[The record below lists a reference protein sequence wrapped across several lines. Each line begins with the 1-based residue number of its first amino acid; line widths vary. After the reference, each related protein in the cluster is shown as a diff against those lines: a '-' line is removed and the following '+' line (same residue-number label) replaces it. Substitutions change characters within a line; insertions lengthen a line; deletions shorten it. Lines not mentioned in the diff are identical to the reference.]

1 MAGNVCLFPNVRVS
15 YISQEHHWGTSS
27 PQGIGRTVV
36 GDMRA
41 IRFFLRTA
49 MLAMVVALVIIF
61 LRGDLMMEAEGEGTE
76 PPVADAGPDQ
86 RVNGPAGVQFDG
98 TGSTDDVA
106 ITGYVWEFTY
116 EDAEVQLDGPIPE
129 FLFRVHGVYQVLL
142 TVTDSNNS
150 TDTDSMNVTV
160 VTVPGEVPRVM
171 VIGRNNWVEI
181 AWDEPVHDGGSP
193 VLGCV
198 VFRGTTE
205 DSLTPYYSDWWIRYW
220 SWDYLAVNGITYY
233 YAVAAINE
241 VGMGPMSLVVNA
253 TPLAVPDSPQ
263 NLSIEEVNG
272 AVHLAWDEPLWTDG
286 RVEVT
291 GYQVHR
297 GTDPD
302 WLYDTF
308 EVGMNTTF
316 VDEDVEE
323 GVTYYYVVGAD
334 SSFGGSS
341 VTEVVNVTVGGAQDG
356 TEQPQTWELVLSFSI
371 VIGLAGA
378 MYYVFKMER
387 KIGKDEE
394 A

>member
-1 MAGNVCLFPNVRVS
+1 MN
-15 YISQEHHWGTSS
+15 
-27 PQGIGRTVV
+27 
-36 GDMRA
+36 A
-41 IRFFLRTA
+41 IRYLLRAA
-49 MLAMVVALVIIF
+49 MLAMVLALVIIF
-61 LRGDLMMEAEGEGTE
+61 LRGDLIMGAEGEGTE

-86 RVNGPAGVQFDG
+86 RVNGPAVIQFDG
-98 TGSTDDVA
+98 TGSYDDLG
-106 ITGYVWEFTY
+106 ITGYAWEFTY
-116 EDAEVQLDGPIPE
+116 EDVEVQLDGPTPE
-129 FLFRVHGVYQVLL
+129 FIFSVHGTYQVLL

-160 VTVPGEVPRVM
+160 ITAPGEIPRVM

-205 DSLTPYYSDWWIRYW
+205 DSLDPYYSDWWIRYW

-263 NLSIEEVNG
+263 NLTIEEVDG

-341 VTEVVNVTVGGAQDG
+341 VTEVVNVTLGGTQEE
-356 TEQPQTWELVLSFSI
+356 TEQPETWELLLSFVI

-387 KIGKDEE
+387 KIGKDEQS
-394 A
+394 